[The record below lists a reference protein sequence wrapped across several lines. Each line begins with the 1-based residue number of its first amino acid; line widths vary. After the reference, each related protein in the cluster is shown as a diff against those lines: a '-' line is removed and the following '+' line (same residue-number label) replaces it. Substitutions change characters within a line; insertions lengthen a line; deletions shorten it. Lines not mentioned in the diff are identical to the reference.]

1 MNLFLSA
8 AVFLLTLALIF
19 LRPRG
24 MSEATGA
31 SIGAVAM
38 LALRLTTPGD
48 FARILAETANV
59 LLFLLG
65 MMLVT
70 GVVEHA
76 GVFDAL
82 AVRAARLSRGD
93 GRLLLL
99 NVFLLGTL
107 VTAFLSLDVT
117 IIVVTPIVYAL
128 TERLEIEPL
137 PYLFACAFVANT
149 ASLFLP
155 ISNLT
160 NILIYDLLHLSFV
173 QFAKVMFLPNLA
185 ALAVNIGVFFV
196 IFRYQLPRRFATTA
210 LTDSDPPP
218 GFAIAAV
225 GLCLVLV
232 GLLAFGLLALPL
244 AIPACVGAVVLT
256 IIAATRRI
264 VTRRDLVGSVSWSLF
279 PFVVAMFTVVRGLER
294 AWLPH
299 LPTLPSGRGLGT
311 LLVIAFGTGI
321 GANIVNNV
329 PMIAAMITL
338 LRAVATQ
345 VPDHL
350 AFATLIGTNIGPSIL
365 TFGSLA
371 TMLWLAI
378 VRKRGV
384 AVSARTYLRIGL
396 ITTPPML
403 LAATVTLWLV
413 LGGLSH

>member
-1 MNLFLSA
+1 VNLFLSA
-8 AVFLLTLALIF
+8 AVFLVTLALIF

-24 MSEATGA
+24 MNEATGA

-38 LALRLTTPGD
+38 LVLRLATPGD

-70 GVVEHA
+70 GVVEQA

-173 QFAKVMFLPNLA
+173 QFARVMFLPNLA
-185 ALAVNIGVFFV
+185 ALAVNIGIFFV
-196 IFRYQLPRRFATTA
+196 IFRRQLPHRFATMA
-210 LTDSDPPP
+210 LTDDAPPP

-225 GLCLVLV
+225 GLCLVLA
-232 GLLAFGLLALPL
+232 GLLAFGLLGLPL
-244 AIPACVGAVVLT
+244 AIPACVGAVVLA
-256 IIAATRRI
+256 IIAATRRT
-264 VTRRDLVGSVSWSLF
+264 VTGRDLVGSVSWSLF
-279 PFVVAMFTVVRGLER
+279 PFVIAMFTVVRGLER
-294 AWLPH
+294 AWLPQ

-338 LRAVATQ
+338 LRAVATP

-384 AVSARTYLRIGL
+384 AVSARVYLRIGL

>member
-1 MNLFLSA
+1 MSLPLSA

-24 MSEATGA
+24 MNEATA
-31 SIGAVAM
+31 ACIGAMAM
-38 LALRLTTPGD
+38 LALRLVTPGD
-48 FARILAETANV
+48 LAHILAETANV

-128 TERLEIEPL
+128 TERLGIEPL

-160 NILIYDLLHLSFV
+160 NILISDLLHLSFV
-173 QFAKVMFLPNLA
+173 QFATVMFLPNLA
-185 ALAVNIGVFFV
+185 ALAVNVGIFFAL
-196 IFRYQLPRRFATTA
+196 FRRQLPRRFATTA
-210 LTDSDPPP
+210 LTDREPPP
-218 GFAIAAV
+218 GFAVAAV
-225 GLCLVLV
+225 GLAVVLA

-244 AIPACVGAVVLT
+244 AIPACAGAVVLAT
-256 IIAATRRI
+256 LAATKRA
-264 VTRRDLVGSVSWSLF
+264 VMGRDLAGSVSWSLF
-279 PFVVAMFTVVRGLER
+279 PFVIARFTVMRGLER
-294 AWLPH
+294 AWLPR
-299 LPTLPSGRGLGT
+299 LPTIPSGRGRGT
-311 LLVIAFGTGI
+311 LLVIAFGAGI

-329 PMIAAMITL
+329 PMVAAMITL
-338 LRAVATQ
+338 LRAVATP
-345 VPDHL
+345 VPAHL
-350 AFATLIGTNIGPSIL
+350 AFATLIGTNIGPSVL

-371 TMLWLAI
+371 TMLWLAL
-378 VRKRGV
+378 VRRRGV
-384 AVSARTYLRIGL
+384 EVSARAYLRVGL
-396 ITTPPML
+396 LTTPPML

-413 LGGLSH
+413 LRGL

>member
-1 MNLFLSA
+1 MSLLLSA

-24 MSEATGA
+24 MNEATGA
-31 SIGAVAM
+31 SVGAVVM
-38 LALRLTTPGD
+38 LALRLATPGD
-48 FARILAETANV
+48 CAHILAETANV

-128 TERLEIEPL
+128 AERLAIEPL

-173 QFAKVMFLPNLA
+173 QFARVMFLPNLA
-185 ALAVNIGVFFV
+185 ALAVNIGVFFAL
-196 IFRYQLPRRFATTA
+196 FRRQLPRRFATTA
-210 LTDSDPPP
+210 LTDDAAPP

-225 GLCLVLV
+225 GLGAVLV
-232 GLLAFGLLALPL
+232 GLLAFG
-244 AIPACVGAVVLT
+244 
-256 IIAATRRI
+256 
-264 VTRRDLVGSVSWSLF
+264 
-279 PFVVAMFTVVRGLER
+279 
-294 AWLPH
+294 
-299 LPTLPSGRGLGT
+299 
-311 LLVIAFGTGI
+311 
-321 GANIVNNV
+321 
-329 PMIAAMITL
+329 
-338 LRAVATQ
+338 
-345 VPDHL
+345 
-350 AFATLIGTNIGPSIL
+350 
-365 TFGSLA
+365 
-371 TMLWLAI
+371 
-378 VRKRGV
+378 
-384 AVSARTYLRIGL
+384 
-396 ITTPPML
+396 
-403 LAATVTLWLV
+403 
-413 LGGLSH
+413 

>member
-1 MNLFLSA
+1 MSLALSA

-19 LRPRG
+19 LRPWG
-24 MSEATGA
+24 MNEAAGA
-31 SIGAVAM
+31 CIGAVAM
-38 LALRLTTPGD
+38 LALRLATPGD
-48 FARILAETANV
+48 FAHILAETANV

-99 NVFLLGTL
+99 NVFLLGAL

-128 TERLEIEPL
+128 TERLGIEPL

-173 QFAKVMFLPNLA
+173 RFAAVMFLPNLA
-185 ALAVNIGVFFV
+185 ALAVNVGIFFAL
-196 IFRYQLPRRFATTA
+196 FRRQLPRRFATTA
-210 LTDSDPPP
+210 LTDREPPP
-218 GFAIAAV
+218 GFAVAAV
-225 GLCLVLV
+225 GLAVVLA

-244 AIPACVGAVVLT
+244 AIPACAGAVVLAT
-256 IIAATRRI
+256 LAATKRA
-264 VTRRDLVGSVSWSLF
+264 VTGRDLAGSVSWSLF
-279 PFVVAMFTVVRGLER
+279 PFVIAMFTVMRGLER
-294 AWLPH
+294 AWLPR
-299 LPTLPSGRGLGT
+299 LPTIPSGRGLGT
-311 LLVIAFGTGI
+311 LLVIAFGAGI

-329 PMIAAMITL
+329 PMVAAMITL
-338 LRAVATQ
+338 LRAVATP
-345 VPDHL
+345 VPAHL
-350 AFATLIGTNIGPSIL
+350 AFATLIGTNIGPSVL

-371 TMLWLAI
+371 TMLWLAL
-378 VRKRGV
+378 VRRRGV
-384 AVSARTYLRIGL
+384 EVSARAYLRVGL
-396 ITTPPML
+396 LTTPPML

-413 LGGLSH
+413 LRGL

>member
-1 MNLFLSA
+1 MSLPLSA

-24 MSEATGA
+24 MNEATA
-31 SIGAVAM
+31 ACIGAMAM
-38 LALRLTTPGD
+38 LALRLVTPGD
-48 FARILAETANV
+48 FAHILAETANV

-128 TERLEIEPL
+128 TERLGIEPL

-173 QFAKVMFLPNLA
+173 QFATVMFLPNLA
-185 ALAVNIGVFFV
+185 ALAVNIGIFFA
-196 IFRYQLPRRFATTA
+196 IFCHQLPLRFATTA
-210 LTDSDPPP
+210 LTDGAPPP

-225 GLCLVLV
+225 SLAVVLV
-232 GLLAFGLLALPL
+232 ALLAFGLLALPL
-244 AIPACVGAVVLT
+244 AIPACVGAVALAT
-256 IIAATRRI
+256 AAMTRRI
-264 VTRRDLVGSVSWSLF
+264 VTGRALAGSVSWSLF
-279 PFVVAMFTVVRGLER
+279 PFVIAMFTVMRGLER

-299 LPTLPSGRGLGT
+299 LHTIPSGQGLGT

-321 GANIVNNV
+321 GANVVNNV

-338 LRAVATQ
+338 LRAVA
-345 VPDHL
+345 VPVPEHL
-350 AFATLIGTNIGPSIL
+350 AFATLIGTNIGPSVL

-371 TMLWLAI
+371 TMLWLALM
-378 VRKRGV
+378 RKRGV
-384 AVSARTYLRIGL
+384 DVSARAYLRIGL

-413 LGGLSH
+413 LGGLS

>member
-1 MNLFLSA
+1 MNLPLSA
-8 AVFLLTLALIF
+8 VIFLLTLALIF

-24 MSEATGA
+24 MNEATGA
-31 SIGAVAM
+31 CIGAVAM
-38 LALRLTTPGD
+38 LALRLVTPGD
-48 FARILAETANV
+48 CAHILAETANV
-59 LLFLLG
+59 LLFLIG

-128 TERLEIEPL
+128 TERLGIEPL

-173 QFAKVMFLPNLA
+173 QFATVMFLPNLA
-185 ALAVNIGVFFV
+185 ALAVNIGIFFA
-196 IFRYQLPRRFATTA
+196 IFRHQLPRRFATTA
-210 LTDSDPPP
+210 LTNGAPAP

-225 GLCLVLV
+225 GLGVVLAA
-232 GLLAFGLLALPL
+232 LLAFGLLALPL
-244 AIPACVGAVVLT
+244 AIPACVGAAALA
-256 IIAATRRI
+256 IIAMTRRI
-264 VTRRDLVGSVSWSLF
+264 VTGHALVGSVSWSLF
-279 PFVVAMFTVVRGLER
+279 PFVIAMFTVMRGLER

-299 LPTLPSGRGLGT
+299 LRTIPSGRGLGT

-321 GANIVNNV
+321 GANVVNNV
-329 PMIAAMITL
+329 PMIAAMISL
-338 LRAVATQ
+338 LRAVATP

-350 AFATLIGTNIGPSIL
+350 AFATLIGTNIGPSVL

-371 TMLWLAI
+371 TMLWLAL

-384 AVSARTYLRIGL
+384 EVSARAYLRIGL

-413 LGGLSH
+413 LGGRS

>member
-1 MNLFLSA
+1 MSLALSA

-24 MSEATGA
+24 MNEAAGA
-31 SIGAVAM
+31 CIGAVAM
-38 LALRLTTPGD
+38 LALRLATPGD
-48 FARILAETANV
+48 FAHILAETANV

-99 NVFLLGTL
+99 NVFLLGAL

-128 TERLEIEPL
+128 TERLGIEPL

-173 QFAKVMFLPNLA
+173 RFAAVMFLPNLA
-185 ALAVNIGVFFV
+185 ALAVNVGIFFAL
-196 IFRYQLPRRFATTA
+196 FRRQLPRRFATTA
-210 LTDSDPPP
+210 LTDREPPP
-218 GFAIAAV
+218 GFAVAAV
-225 GLCLVLV
+225 GLAVVLA

-244 AIPACVGAVVLT
+244 AIPACAGAVVLAT
-256 IIAATRRI
+256 LAATKRA
-264 VTRRDLVGSVSWSLF
+264 VTGRDLAGSVSWSLF
-279 PFVVAMFTVVRGLER
+279 PFVIAMFTVMRGLER
-294 AWLPH
+294 AWLPR
-299 LPTLPSGRGLGT
+299 LPTIPSGRGLGT
-311 LLVIAFGTGI
+311 LLVIAFGAGI

-329 PMIAAMITL
+329 PMVAAMITL
-338 LRAVATQ
+338 LRAVATP
-345 VPDHL
+345 VPAHL
-350 AFATLIGTNIGPSIL
+350 AFATLIGTNIGPSVL

-371 TMLWLAI
+371 TMLWLAL
-378 VRKRGV
+378 VRRRGV
-384 AVSARTYLRIGL
+384 EVSARAYLRVGL
-396 ITTPPML
+396 LTTPPML

-413 LGGLSH
+413 LRGL

>member
-1 MNLFLSA
+1 MSLPLSA

-24 MSEATGA
+24 MNEATA
-31 SIGAVAM
+31 ACIGAMAM
-38 LALRLTTPGD
+38 LALRLVTPGD
-48 FARILAETANV
+48 FAHILAETANV

-128 TERLEIEPL
+128 TERLGIEPL

-173 QFAKVMFLPNLA
+173 QFATVMFLPNLA
-185 ALAVNIGVFFV
+185 ALAVNIGIFFA
-196 IFRYQLPRRFATTA
+196 IFCHQLPRRFATTA
-210 LTDSDPPP
+210 LTDGAPPP

-225 GLCLVLV
+225 SLAVVLV
-232 GLLAFGLLALPL
+232 ALLAFGLLALPL
-244 AIPACVGAVVLT
+244 AIPACVGAVALAT
-256 IIAATRRI
+256 AAMTRRI
-264 VTRRDLVGSVSWSLF
+264 VTGRALAGSVSWSLF
-279 PFVVAMFTVVRGLER
+279 PFVIAMFTVMRGLER

-299 LPTLPSGRGLGT
+299 LHTIPSGQGLGT

-321 GANIVNNV
+321 GANVVNNV

-338 LRAVATQ
+338 LRAVA
-345 VPDHL
+345 VPVPEHL
-350 AFATLIGTNIGPSIL
+350 AFATLIGTNIGPSVL

-371 TMLWLAI
+371 TMLWLALM
-378 VRKRGV
+378 RKRGV
-384 AVSARTYLRIGL
+384 DVSARAYLRIGL

-413 LGGLSH
+413 LGGLS